1 MSTEQHVFME
11 VSATSLLEA
20 QKCMCGSDDT
30 SLLHA
35 HWLGILLSK
44 EVSYFVFT
52 ILHYVLFSKAAL
64 LLLVSYSPHAMVT
77 PEKP

>member
-1 MSTEQHVFME
+1 MSTEQNVFME

-35 HWLGILLSK
+35 LWLGILLSK
-44 EVSYFVFT
+44 EVFVFT